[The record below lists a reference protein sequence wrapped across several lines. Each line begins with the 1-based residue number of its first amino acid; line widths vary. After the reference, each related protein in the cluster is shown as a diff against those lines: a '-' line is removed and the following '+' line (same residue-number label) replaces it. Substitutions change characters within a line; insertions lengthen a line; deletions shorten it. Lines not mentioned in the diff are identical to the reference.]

1 MSFQAAFTRILF
13 LTSVLIISQIS
24 VAQSIGGCDNYT
36 PTEGQTVTCSASVTP
51 AATSGVQTATT
62 TSNNNI
68 TVNVLSGTT
77 LSINGAPIGIGSG
90 STVNNYGVL
99 NSRSFFNG
107 YGMSSGANSR
117 SQAGGSTLSNFSS
130 GQIVTAGGNSDGMYI
145 VAGNAGSRSNTI
157 LNAGSIQTSGAN
169 AIGTH
174 INSGANSSA
183 IQNTI
188 TNSGS
193 ITTSGAS
200 SFGIRLQSAQA
211 MGSIVNTGTVTT
223 SGLDADGISV
233 RNTGN
238 VIEINNSGTIRVQ
251 GAARGISIFGA
262 AAIVNSGTINAPS
275 EAIFFDSASSNNAA
289 NSLTILSGSVIEG
302 GIRFNT
308 NNLQEKL
315 IFNNYVNSNFNN
327 AMTGLNIIEATGSS
341 QVEMNSASALSLGS
355 GTINVSN
362 DARLT
367 ISSSVTDIS
376 APFTPKQ
383 TSINKIGNGLL
394 TLNGMNTFTGG
405 VELTSGTLALGN
417 NQALGTGV
425 LTMQANT
432 TLQANINVS
441 ANNPITL
448 NGQSTINTNGQTV
461 NLSGV
466 ISGLG
471 GLNKIGNSVLE
482 LSAANTY
489 TGNTTVST
497 GTLLLSGSL
506 RSNTTVL
513 SGATLQGSGTING
526 NVSNFGVIQPSNTGN
541 PTNFTIAGSYT
552 STGGVFV
559 TKLYDAQPNL
569 IADTLTISGPNS
581 TTTGATQIGLINTQL
596 LGNPTSGDGI
606 LLIDTKAGAT
616 TGSNS
621 FYYAGRIA
629 IGAYE
634 YRVIQG
640 GASSPNNWYLRA
652 DNSASIEAAAEYGN
666 SPVQD
671 YNPNGQT
678 QQVAPVIVPVTVPI
692 TPEPSQR
699 IEVANYTSIPS
710 LARLY
715 MLSTVESFDQRR
727 NDLAQANGALG
738 ISQSKT
744 SWGRVLG
751 KAGEL
756 RSDDRNQ
763 GPGLNARTFAIQLG
777 SDWYKNETEDGAK
790 TFIGPYITLGQASG
804 NTYNSNGSFGTGN
817 VLLRGYS
824 LGLNATHITAQGLY
838 VDSIL
843 QVTRLGGVRANS
855 ILGTSINTTGWDLT
869 GSVETGWKLS
879 VSDRV
884 SLTPQAQLI
893 YNNTQLNN
901 TADIYANIG
910 IPNDSSLTGRI
921 GIKVAYDNISK
932 GGTDSQAWLRLSGLS
947 TLAGRNAQ
955 IAFQDPNGVSNVA
968 FNAQLPANWMSVD
981 AGLNIK
987 LSKSSQLSFSLG
999 YDTSMTNAY
1008 KGGYGQIGL
1017 QVAF

>member
-1 MSFQAAFTRILF
+1 
-13 LTSVLIISQIS
+13 
-24 VAQSIGGCDNYT
+24 
-36 PTEGQTVTCSASVTP
+36 
-51 AATSGVQTATT
+51 
-62 TSNNNI
+62 
-68 TVNVLSGTT
+68 
-77 LSINGAPIGIGSG
+77 
-90 STVNNYGVL
+90 
-99 NSRSFFNG
+99 
-107 YGMSSGANSR
+107 
-117 SQAGGSTLSNFSS
+117 
-130 GQIVTAGGNSDGMYI
+130 MYI

-174 INSGANSSA
+174 INSGATSSA

-193 ITTSGAS
+193 ITTTGSS
-200 SFGIRLQSAQA
+200 SFGIRLQSVQA
-211 MGSIVNTGTVTT
+211 MGSIINSGTITT
-223 SGLDADGISV
+223 SGLGADGISV
-233 RNTGN
+233 RNTSN
-238 VIEINNSGTIRVQ
+238 VIEINNSGSIRVQ

-262 AAIVNSGTINAPS
+262 AAIVNSGTISAPS
-275 EAIFFDSASSNNAA
+275 EAIYFDSDSSNNAA

-315 IFNNYVNSNFNN
+315 IFSNYVSANFNN
-327 AMTGLNIIEATGSS
+327 AITGVNIIEATGSS
-341 QVEMNSASALSLGS
+341 QVEMNSTSALSLGS

-362 DARLT
+362 DASLT
-367 ISSSVTDIS
+367 ISSSISDIT

-383 TSINKIGNGLL
+383 TSINKTGNGLF
-394 TLNGMNTFTGG
+394 TLNGVNTFTGG
-405 VELTSGTLALGN
+405 IELTSGTLALGN
-417 NQALGTGV
+417 NQALGTGT

-432 TLQANINVS
+432 TLQANVDIS

-448 NGQSTINTNGQTV
+448 NGPSTINTNGQTV
-461 NLSGV
+461 SLSGV
-466 ISGLG
+466 MSGLG
-471 GLNKIGNSVLE
+471 GFNKIGNSVLE

-506 RSNTTVL
+506 RSNTSVL
-513 SGATLQGSGTING
+513 SGATLQGGGTING
-526 NVSNFGVIQPSNTGN
+526 NVSNFGVIQPSVTGN

-559 TKLYDAQPNL
+559 TNLYDSQPNL
-569 IADTLTISGPNS
+569 IADTLTISGLGS
-581 TTTGATQIGLINTQL
+581 TTTGATQIGLNNIQL
-596 LGNPTSGDGI
+596 LGKPTAGDGI
-606 LLIDTKAGAT
+606 LLINTQAGAI

-621 FYYAGRIA
+621 FYYPGRIVA
-629 IGAYE
+629 GAYE

-640 GASSPNNWYLRA
+640 GASAPNNWYLRA
-652 DNSASIEAAAEYGN
+652 DNSASIGTAAEYGN
-666 SPVQD
+666 TPVQD
-671 YNPNGQT
+671 YNANGQT
-678 QQVAPVIVPVTVPI
+678 QQAVPQVVPVIVPVTVPI
-692 TPEPSQR
+692 TPESSQR
-699 IEVANYTSIPS
+699 IEVANYTSMPS

-738 ISQSKT
+738 IRQSKT

-777 SDWYKNETEDGAK
+777 SDWYKNETGDGAK
-790 TFIGPYITLGQASG
+790 TFIGPFITLGQASG
-804 NTYNSNGSFGTGN
+804 NTYNSIGSFGTGN

-824 LGLNATHITAQGLY
+824 LGLNATHITVQGLY
-838 VDSIL
+838 VDSML
-843 QVTRLGGVRANS
+843 QATRLSGVRANS
-855 ILGTSINTTGWDLT
+855 ILGTSINTTGWGLT
-869 GSVETGWKLS
+869 ASVETGWKLR
-879 VSDRV
+879 VSERV

-893 YNNTQLNN
+893 YNNTQLND
-901 TADIYANIG
+901 TEDLYANIG

-921 GIKVAYDNISK
+921 GIKVAYDNISES
-932 GGTDSQAWLRLSGLS
+932 GTDSQAWLRLSGLS

-981 AGLNIK
+981 VGLNVK
-987 LSKSSQLSFSLG
+987 LSKSSQLSFLLG
-999 YDTSMTNAY
+999 YDTSVTNAY